1 MSIGKVTVSAI
12 NKLDGWLWD
21 QQCVGFGARRQRG
34 SIFFYVRYR
43 LSGSQVVKSIGR
55 NGSPWTCDTARTEA
69 KRLLGIVASGVDPFA
84 QPLSSETFGAEVDRY
99 LARKQASIKPRS
111 FIEIARHLR
120 NYALPL
126 HKLRLAEIDRRTVAV
141 LLGQI
146 ETSSGAVTRNRM
158 RSALSAFFAWLIQ
171 EGLTEL
177 NPVTGTG
184 KADEGGS
191 RDRVLTPEELRKLC
205 RCLGE
210 DKFSDVVRLL
220 LLTAQR
226 RTEIGKLAWSEID
239 FDRKLITLP
248 ADRVKNSRSHELP
261 LSRQALA
268 VIERQR
274 RTTDFVFGGI
284 GGFQDWAVAKAAL
297 DQRVGIAPWR
307 IHDIRRTC
315 ATQLGELGVQPHY
328 IEAILNHYSKSAALG
343 LPGHRAGVTG
353 TYNRARYA
361 DEMRSAL
368 QRWADHLDQITAS

>member
-1 MSIGKVTVSAI
+1 VGKVTVSAI
-12 NKLDGWLWD
+12 NKLEGWLWD
-21 QQCVGFGARRQRG
+21 PACVGFGARRQRN
-34 SIFFYVRYR
+34 SVFFYVRYR
-43 LSGSQVVKSIGR
+43 LNGSQVVKSIGR

-84 QPLSSETFGAEVDRY
+84 QSLSSETFGAEVERY
-99 LARKQASIKPRS
+99 LARKQPSIKPRS
-111 FIEIARHLR
+111 FIEIVRHLR

-126 HKLRLAEIDRRTVAV
+126 HKLRLAEIDRRTIAV
-141 LLGQI
+141 LLGQV

-158 RSALSAFFAWLIQ
+158 RSALSAFFAWTIQ

-177 NPVTGTG
+177 NPVQGTG

-191 RDRVLTPEELRKLC
+191 RDRVLSPAELRKLWC
-205 RCLGE
+205 SLGE

-248 ADRVKNSRSHELP
+248 ADRVKNSRSQELP

-268 VIERQR
+268 VIEHQP
-274 RTTDFVFGGI
+274 RTTDFVFGGKK
-284 GGFQDWAVAKAAL
+284 GFQDWAAAKATL
-297 DQRVGIAPWR
+297 DQRIGIAPWR
-307 IHDIRRTC
+307 LHDLRRTA
-315 ATQLGELGVQPHY
+315 ATYMAEIGILPH
-328 IEAILNHYSKSAALG
+328 IVEAVLNHVS
-343 LPGHRAGVTG
+343 GHKASVAGI
-353 TYNRARYA
+353 YNRAKYA

-368 QRWADHLDQITAS
+368 QRWADYVDKITA